1 MRSTTIFLI
10 VLTIVFVSCEKDS
23 DPPLDP
29 VYGPVITK
37 QFGEVTA
44 TVQELSFNSNGF
56 KIVGDFR
63 TPASGDTFPAIIMV
77 HGSGNA
83 TRNGAVDFGT
93 LIEIF
98 IRNGYAVLSWDKPG
112 NGEST
117 GSFNQGYTITE
128 RAEILADAVKVL
140 TMNNSILNSSIGL
153 WGLSQ
158 AGWVMPMALKKTNNI
173 AFMNVVSGGAEDGIE
188 QMAYQVGQVV
198 ACDGGTIEQVNEVEI
213 YWVQM
218 CKATE
223 YNAYKE
229 AADILV
235 SIPGVSEYTGL
246 SVSEE
251 NQWNPW
257 PNEIDAF
264 WDPIEVIEQTTIPM
278 LVCFGEY
285 DKNIDPVQGAQAYE
299 TALQKAGNQ
308 NHIIVTFQGEEHIL
322 TPALTGCYN
331 ETVSSEWISEY
342 LDTLEDWVSDQN
354 PLK

>member
-1 MRSTTIFLI
+1 MRSKTILLI
-10 VLTIVFVSCEKDS
+10 ILACVYISCEKKS
-23 DPPLDP
+23 DPPLNP
-29 VYGPVITK
+29 VYGPVVTR

-44 TVQELSFNSNGF
+44 NVQELSFNSNGF

-63 TPASGDTFPAIIMV
+63 TPVVGETFPAIILV
-77 HGSGNA
+77 HGSGSA
-83 TRNGAVDFGT
+83 TRHGAVEFGT
-93 LIEIF
+93 LSEIF
-98 IRNGYAVLSWDKPG
+98 IRNGFAVLSWDKPG
-112 NGEST
+112 SGEST
-117 GSFNQGYTITE
+117 VNFTQGYTITE

-140 TMNNSILNSSIGL
+140 TENNSILNSSIGL

-158 AGWVMPMALKKTNNI
+158 AGWVMPMTLKMTSNV

-213 YWVQM
+213 YWPQM

-223 YNAYKE
+223 YSEYRE
-229 AADILV
+229 AVDILV
-235 SIPGVSEYTGL
+235 NIPGVSDYTGL

-251 NQWNPW
+251 NQWNAW
-257 PNEIDAF
+257 PREIDAF
-264 WDPIEVIEQTTIPM
+264 WYPMVVIEQTTIPI
-278 LVCFGEY
+278 LVCYGEH
-285 DKNIDPVQGAQAYE
+285 DKNIDPVQGAHSYE

-308 NHIIVTFQGEEHIL
+308 NYIIVTFQGAGHVL
-322 TPALTGCYN
+322 TPAITGCYN

-342 LDTLEDWVSDQN
+342 LDTLENWVSDQN